1 MKKILALILVVGCML
16 ALVSCFP
23 TNTPEEPDDSD
34 AIPTIQAKI
43 DASAPNGAEV
53 TVTLKSTLGDL
64 NGSYDVTYNAD
75 GTATVA
81 YTYEKFNTISAENSE
96 LKSTISGTAT
106 VAADGTVSGDLG
118 TEGVNAVSFELKLD
132 ESKLNSVAINAGVLT
147 ANVKAADTA
156 AVLGVALNYDV
167 MLTVVTGTA
176 GVTSMSVSYTTN
188 VGAVEVVTLYK

>member
-1 MKKILALILVVGCML
+1 MKKIIALILVVGCML

-34 AIPTIQAKI
+34 AIPGIQAKI
-43 DASAPNGAEV
+43 DASAPKGAEV

-64 NGSYDVTYNAD
+64 NSTYDVTYNDD
-75 GTATVA
+75 GTASVA
-81 YTYEKFNTISAENSE
+81 YTYEKFNTIGANNSE
-96 LKSTISGTAT
+96 LKSTVSGTAT

-132 ESKLNSVAINAGVLT
+132 ASKLNSVAINAGVLT

-188 VGAVEVVTLYK
+188 VGEVEVVTLYK